1 MQMMVAEEKRKKSE
15 PDFTIEWGR
24 RGAMVCWEERKINM
38 QIYSFNQNL
47 NML

>member
-1 MQMMVAEEKRKKSE
+1 VKKSE
-15 PDFTIEWGR
+15 PDFAIEWGR
-24 RGAMVCWEERKINM
+24 KEEEKRSDGGGGETKERKINM